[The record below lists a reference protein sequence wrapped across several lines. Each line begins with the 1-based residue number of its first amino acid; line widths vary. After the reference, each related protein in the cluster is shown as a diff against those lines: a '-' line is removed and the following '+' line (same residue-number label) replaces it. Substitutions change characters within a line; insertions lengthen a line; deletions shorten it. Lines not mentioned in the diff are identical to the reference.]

1 MTSTIFH
8 SMEPTKLISNV
19 SNLINSLKS
28 VSENQSEQLNALGI
42 EIATGLNSG
51 GAIFWCG
58 NGGSAAESQHMAAE
72 LMGRFLINRKPYR
85 SLSLTTDTSA
95 ITGIS
100 NDFHFNEIF
109 SRQLEGIARPGDF
122 LVLFTTSGNSQNI
135 LLALEKAKEIGVHT
149 IAFLGKDG
157 GKAKNL
163 ADTEFLVDASE
174 TARIQEVH
182 TVMAHTLCQ
191 IIEAEC
197 EK

>member
-1 MTSTIFH
+1 
-8 SMEPTKLISNV
+8 MESKKLIRNV
-19 SNLINSLKS
+19 SSLISSLMS
-28 VSENQSEQLNALGI
+28 VSESQSEVLHDLGI
-42 EIATGLNSG
+42 RIARSLNSD

-72 LMGRFLINRKPYR
+72 LMGRFLVNRKPYR

-100 NDFHFNEIF
+100 NDFQFNEIF
-109 SRQLEGIARPGDF
+109 SRQLEGIARPGDY
-122 LVLFTTSGNSQNI
+122 LVVFTTSGNSQNI
-135 LLALEKAKEIGVHT
+135 LLALEKAKEIGVHS

-157 GKAKNL
+157 GKVKNL
-163 ADTEFLVDASE
+163 ADTEFFVDATE

>member
-1 MTSTIFH
+1 
-8 SMEPTKLISNV
+8 MEPTKLISNV

>member
-1 MTSTIFH
+1 MSSKIVNMDLLTNNSQNL
-8 SMEPTKLISNV
+8 TKLLIGIDPDYSGLIYELGLKIS
-19 SNLINSLKS
+19 LSLK
-28 VSENQSEQLNALGI
+28 A
-42 EIATGLNSG
+42 NSS
-51 GAIFWCG
+51 IFWCG

-109 SRQLEGIARPGDF
+109 SRQLEGMARPGDY
-122 LVLFTTSGNSQNI
+122 LVVFTTSGNSQNI
-135 LLALEKAKEIGVHT
+135 LLALEKAKEIGVHS
-149 IAFLGKDG
+149 IAFLGKGG
-157 GKAKNL
+157 GKVKNL
-163 ADTEFLVDASE
+163 ADTEFFVDATE

>member
-1 MTSTIFH
+1 MI
-8 SMEPTKLISNV
+8 MELLMKNVKSLISALTAIDEDD
-19 SNLINSLKS
+19 NLRIASLGS
-28 VSENQSEQLNALGI
+28 QIAHSLNAG
-42 EIATGLNSG
+42 SS
-51 GAIFWCG
+51 IFWCG

-100 NDFHFNEIF
+100 NDFQFNEIF

-122 LVLFTTSGNSQNI
+122 LVVFTTSGNSENI
-135 LLALEKAKEIGVHT
+135 LLALEKAKEIGVRT

-157 GKAKNL
+157 GKVKNL
-163 ADTEFLVDASE
+163 ADIEFLVYSKE

>member
-1 MTSTIFH
+1 MFH

-28 VSENQSEQLNALGI
+28 VSENQSEQLDALGI
-42 EIATGLNSG
+42 DVAKGLNSG
-51 GAIFWCG
+51 GTIFWCG

-109 SRQLEGIARPGDF
+109 SRQLEGIALPGDF
-122 LVLFTTSGNSQNI
+122 LVVFTTSGNSQNI

>member
-1 MTSTIFH
+1 V
-8 SMEPTKLISNV
+8 N
-19 SNLINSLKS
+19 SNLLLHNISSLRASLESCQPSYSRKIA
-28 VSENQSEQLNALGI
+28 EIAI
-42 EIATGLNSG
+42 EIAKSIRNSST
-51 GAIFWCG
+51 IYWCG

-100 NDFHFNEIF
+100 NDFDFNEIF
-109 SRQLEGIARPGDF
+109 SRQLQGMARPGDY
-122 LVLFTTSGNSQNI
+122 LVVFSTSGNSENI
-135 LLALEKAKEIGVHT
+135 LQALQMAKEIGVHT
-149 IAFLGKDG
+149 VAFLGKDG
-157 GKAKNL
+157 GKANGM
-163 ADTEFLVDASE
+163 ADFEFFVDASE

>member
-1 MTSTIFH
+1 MDSSQLSLNID
-8 SMEPTKLISNV
+8 
-19 SNLINSLKS
+19 NLIEALSKVDSKESTLLFDLSMKISRSLS
-28 VSENQSEQLNALGI
+28 NGS
-42 EIATGLNSG
+42 T
-51 GAIFWCG
+51 IFWCG

-100 NDFHFNEIF
+100 NDFQFNEIF
-109 SRQLEGIARPGDF
+109 SRQLEGLARPGDY
-122 LVLFTTSGNSQNI
+122 LVVFTTSGNSENI
-135 LLALEKAKEIGVHT
+135 LLALDKAKEIAVHT
-149 IAFLGKDG
+149 VAFLGKDG
-157 GKAKNL
+157 GKVKNY
-163 ADTEFLVDASE
+163 ADTEFFVDATE

-191 IIEAEC
+191 LIEAEL

>member
-1 MTSTIFH
+1 
-8 SMEPTKLISNV
+8 MEPTKLIENI
-19 SNLINSLKS
+19 SNLIISLKS
-28 VSENQSEQLNALGI
+28 VSENQSEQLQALGI
-42 EIATGLNSG
+42 EIAKGLNSG
-51 GAIFWCG
+51 RTIFWCG

-72 LMGRFLINRKPYR
+72 LMGRFLINRRPYR

-122 LVLFTTSGNSQNI
+122 LVVFTTSGNSQNI

>member
-1 MTSTIFH
+1 MDKSLLPNNID
-8 SMEPTKLISNV
+8 KLIH
-19 SNLINSLKS
+19 SLQVVQQTYSKL
-28 VSENQSEQLNALGI
+28 VFDLGL
-42 EIATGLNSG
+42 EIAKAMKSG
-51 GAIFWCG
+51 ATIYWCG

-100 NDFHFNEIF
+100 NDFDFNEIF
-109 SRQLEGIARPGDF
+109 SRQLQGMARPGDY
-122 LVLFTTSGNSQNI
+122 LVVFSTSGNSENI
-135 LLALEKAKEIGVHT
+135 LQALQMAKEIGVHT
-149 IAFLGKDG
+149 VAFLGKDG
-157 GKAKNL
+157 GKANGM
-163 ADTEFLVDASE
+163 ADFEFFVDASE

>member
-1 MTSTIFH
+1 MLVDLLKKNAQS
-8 SMEPTKLISNV
+8 LIA
-19 SNLINSLKS
+19 
-28 VSENQSEQLNALGI
+28 ALGAI
-42 EIATGLNSG
+42 SAADQLTIANLGRQMALSLNTGS
-51 GAIFWCG
+51 AIFWCG

-109 SRQLEGIARPGDF
+109 SRQLEGIARPGDY
-122 LVLFTTSGNSQNI
+122 LVVFTTSGNSQNI
-135 LLALEKAKEIGVHT
+135 VLALEKAKEIGVHA

-157 GKAKNL
+157 GKVKNL
-163 ADTEFLVDASE
+163 ADTEFFVEASE

-182 TVMAHTLCQ
+182 TLMAHTLCQ

>member
-1 MTSTIFH
+1 
-8 SMEPTKLISNV
+8 MEKDLLLNNIKILISV
-19 SNLINSLKS
+19 LGEMRDETAFLLDRLGKSMGASLEKGS
-28 VSENQSEQLNALGI
+28 
-42 EIATGLNSG
+42 T
-51 GAIFWCG
+51 IFWCG

-100 NDFHFNEIF
+100 NDFSFNEIF
-109 SRQLEGIARPGDF
+109 SRQLEGLARPGDY
-122 LVLFTTSGNSQNI
+122 LVVFTTSGNSENVF
-135 LLALEKAKEIGVHT
+135 LALGKAKEIGVHT
-149 IAFLGKDG
+149 VAFLGKDG
-157 GKAKNL
+157 GKVRGM
-163 ADTEFLVDASE
+163 ADTEFLVDSAE

-182 TVMAHTLCQ
+182 TVIAHTLCQ

>member
-1 MTSTIFH
+1 MSSKIVSKDLLTNNSQNLV
-8 SMEPTKLISNV
+8 KLLIGIDPRYSDSIYELALKISV
-19 SNLINSLKS
+19 SLK
-28 VSENQSEQLNALGI
+28 A
-42 EIATGLNSG
+42 NSS
-51 GAIFWCG
+51 IFWCG

-109 SRQLEGIARPGDF
+109 SRQLEGMARPGDY
-122 LVLFTTSGNSQNI
+122 LVVFTTSGNSQNI
-135 LLALEKAKEIGVHT
+135 LLALEKAKEIGVHS

-157 GKAKNL
+157 GKVKNL
-163 ADTEFLVDASE
+163 ADAEFFVDATE

>member
-1 MTSTIFH
+1 MFH

-42 EIATGLNSG
+42 DVAQGLNSG
-51 GAIFWCG
+51 GTIFWCG

-122 LVLFTTSGNSQNI
+122 LVVFTTSGNSQNI
-135 LLALEKAKEIGVHT
+135 LLAIEKAKEIGVHT

>member
-1 MTSTIFH
+1 MS
-8 SMEPTKLISNV
+8 SDKLISNIK
-19 SNLINSLKS
+19 NLISGLSKVEPKDSALLFEISLKISNSLSKGS
-28 VSENQSEQLNALGI
+28 
-42 EIATGLNSG
+42 T
-51 GAIFWCG
+51 IFWCG

-100 NDFHFNEIF
+100 NDFQFNEIY
-109 SRQLEGIARPGDF
+109 SRQLEGLARPGDY
-122 LVLFTTSGNSQNI
+122 LVVFTTSGNSQNI
-135 LLALEKAKEIGVHT
+135 LLALKKAKEIGVHT
-149 IAFLGKDG
+149 LAFLGKDW
-157 GKAKNL
+157 GKAKHL
-163 ADTEFLVDASE
+163 AYTEFFVDSLE
-174 TARIQEVH
+174 TARIQDVH

>member
-1 MTSTIFH
+1 
-8 SMEPTKLISNV
+8 MENHLLEYNIATLV
-19 SNLINSLKS
+19 SALETINSEAARDLDDLGKLMGLGLK
-28 VSENQSEQLNALGI
+28 QG
-42 EIATGLNSG
+42 AT
-51 GAIFWCG
+51 IFWCG

-100 NDFHFNEIF
+100 NDFNFNEIF
-109 SRQLEGIARPGDF
+109 SRQLEGMARPGDC
-122 LVLFTTSGNSQNI
+122 LVVFTTSGNSKNI
-135 LLALEKAKEIGVHT
+135 LMALNKAKEIGVHT
-149 IAFLGKDG
+149 VAFLGKNG
-157 GKAKNL
+157 GNARGL
-163 ADTEFLVDASE
+163 ADTEFFVEAVE

>member
-1 MTSTIFH
+1 MSSKIMNMDLLRNN
-8 SMEPTKLISNV
+8 SQNLTKLLIGINPDYSGLIYELGLKIS
-19 SNLINSLKS
+19 LSLK
-28 VSENQSEQLNALGI
+28 A
-42 EIATGLNSG
+42 NSS
-51 GAIFWCG
+51 IFWCG

-109 SRQLEGIARPGDF
+109 SRQLEGMARPGDY
-122 LVLFTTSGNSQNI
+122 LVVFTTSGNSQNI
-135 LLALEKAKEIGVHT
+135 LLALEKAKEIGVHS

-157 GKAKNL
+157 GKVKNL
-163 ADTEFLVDASE
+163 ADTEFFVDATE

>member
-1 MTSTIFH
+1 MYYYTMIMDLLMKNVKS
-8 SMEPTKLISNV
+8 LISALAAIDEDD
-19 SNLINSLKS
+19 NLRIANLGSQIANSL
-28 VSENQSEQLNALGI
+28 NAG
-42 EIATGLNSG
+42 SS
-51 GAIFWCG
+51 IFWCG

-122 LVLFTTSGNSQNI
+122 LVVFTTSGNSQNI
-135 LLALEKAKEIGVHT
+135 FLALEKAKEIGVHT

-157 GKAKNL
+157 GKVKNL
-163 ADTEFLVDASE
+163 ADAEFLVDVSE

>member
-1 MTSTIFH
+1 MNRQLLS
-8 SMEPTKLISNV
+8 KNVGQLIQALNVMDENSNMKIDIAAGNI
-19 SNLINSLKS
+19 SKALKS
-28 VSENQSEQLNALGI
+28 GH
-42 EIATGLNSG
+42 T
-51 GAIFWCG
+51 IFWCG

-95 ITGIS
+95 ITGIA

-109 SRQLEGIARPGDF
+109 SRQLEGMARPGDY
-122 LVLFTTSGNSQNI
+122 LVVFTTSGNSQNI
-135 LLALEKAKEIGVHT
+135 VFALEKAKEIGVYT

-163 ADTEFLVDASE
+163 ADVEFLVDASE

>member
-1 MTSTIFH
+1 MSSKIVNMDLLTNNSQNL
-8 SMEPTKLISNV
+8 TKLLIGIDPDYSGLIYELGLKISV
-19 SNLINSLKS
+19 SLK
-28 VSENQSEQLNALGI
+28 A
-42 EIATGLNSG
+42 NSS
-51 GAIFWCG
+51 IFWCG

-109 SRQLEGIARPGDF
+109 SRQLEGMARPGDY
-122 LVLFTTSGNSQNI
+122 LVVFTTSGNSQNI
-135 LLALEKAKEIGVHT
+135 LLALEKAKEIGVHS

-157 GKAKNL
+157 GKVKNL
-163 ADTEFLVDASE
+163 ADTEFFVDTTE

>member
-1 MTSTIFH
+1 MSSKIVNMDLLTNNSH
-8 SMEPTKLISNV
+8 NLAKLLIGIDPDYSGLIYELGLKISV
-19 SNLINSLKS
+19 SLK
-28 VSENQSEQLNALGI
+28 A
-42 EIATGLNSG
+42 NSS
-51 GAIFWCG
+51 IFWCG

-109 SRQLEGIARPGDF
+109 SRQLEGMARPGDY
-122 LVLFTTSGNSQNI
+122 LVVFTTSGNSQNI
-135 LLALEKAKEIGVHT
+135 LLVLEKAKEIGVHS

-157 GKAKNL
+157 GKVKNL
-163 ADTEFLVDASE
+163 ADTEFFVDATE

>member
-1 MTSTIFH
+1 M
-8 SMEPTKLISNV
+8 KDL
-19 SNLINSLKS
+19 LLL
-28 VSENQSEQLNALGI
+28 ENIKN
-42 EIATGLNSG
+42 LNSACAAVSQKQSNQLSYWACKVAVG
-51 GAIFWCG
+51 LSAGSAIYWCG

-100 NDFHFNEIF
+100 NDFNFNEIF
-109 SRQLEGIARPGDF
+109 SRQLEGMARSGDF
-122 LVLFTTSGNSQNI
+122 LVVFTTSGNSKNI
-135 LLALEKAKEIGVHT
+135 LFALAKAKEIGVHT
-149 IAFLGKDG
+149 IAFLGKNG
-157 GKAKNL
+157 GKVRGM
-163 ADTEFLVDASE
+163 ADTEFLVDSTE

>member
-1 MTSTIFH
+1 MDSK
-8 SMEPTKLISNV
+8 KLISNI
-19 SNLINSLKS
+19 SNLVSSLKK
-28 VSENQSEQLNALGI
+28 VSETQSAELYGLGI
-42 EIATGLNSG
+42 RIARSLNSG

-95 ITGIS
+95 ITGIA
-100 NDFHFNEIF
+100 NDFHFDEIF
-109 SRQLEGIARPGDF
+109 SRQLEGVARPGDF
-122 LVLFTTSGNSQNI
+122 LVVFTTSGNSQNV
-135 LLALEKAKEIGVHT
+135 LLALEKAREIGVYT

-157 GKAKNL
+157 GKAKSL
-163 ADTEFLVDASE
+163 ADIEFLVDATE

-197 EK
+197 EE

>member
-1 MTSTIFH
+1 MKNVKS
-8 SMEPTKLISNV
+8 LISALAAIDEDD
-19 SNLINSLKS
+19 NLRIANLGSQIANSL
-28 VSENQSEQLNALGI
+28 NAG
-42 EIATGLNSG
+42 SS
-51 GAIFWCG
+51 IFWCG

-122 LVLFTTSGNSQNI
+122 LVVFTTSGNSQNI
-135 LLALEKAKEIGVHT
+135 FLALEKAKEIGVHT

-157 GKAKNL
+157 GKVKNL
-163 ADTEFLVDASE
+163 ADAEFLVDVSE

>member
-1 MTSTIFH
+1 MGDKLLST
-8 SMEPTKLISNV
+8 NV
-19 SNLINSLKS
+19 ENLVNSLSKINANES
-28 VSENQSEQLNALGI
+28 SRIFELGLKISYSLLNGS
-42 EIATGLNSG
+42 T
-51 GAIFWCG
+51 IFWCG

-100 NDFHFNEIF
+100 NDFNFNEIF

-122 LVLFTTSGNSQNI
+122 LVVFTTSGNSQNI
-135 LLALEKAKEIGVHT
+135 LLVLEKAKEIGVHS

-157 GKAKNL
+157 GKVKNL
-163 ADTEFLVDASE
+163 AETEFFVDATE

>member
-1 MTSTIFH
+1 MSNNIV
-8 SMEPTKLISNV
+8 TKDLLAKNSQNLVKLLIGINPDYPD
-19 SNLINSLKS
+19 LIYELGLKISESLK
-28 VSENQSEQLNALGI
+28 A
-42 EIATGLNSG
+42 NSS
-51 GAIFWCG
+51 IFWCG

-72 LMGRFLINRKPYR
+72 LMGRFLIDRKPYR

-109 SRQLEGIARPGDF
+109 SRQLEGMARSGDY
-122 LVLFTTSGNSQNI
+122 LVVFTTSGNSQNV
-135 LLALEKAKEIGVHT
+135 LRALETAKEIGVHT

-157 GKAKNL
+157 GKVRGL
-163 ADTEFLVDASE
+163 ADTNFFVDSTE

-182 TVMAHTLCQ
+182 TIMAHTLCQ